1 MPPRAACQADCCFV
15 RRFFFLSTKSGNSE
29 ELVRLICPRLEAIA
43 LQSRVPLALL
53 ALVLAGAT
61 VLSFAAKAWSPRSSV
76 EKPASFFPT
85 SAASPNAVQQ
95 RAFANLPLVFETN
108 QGQSDSQVKFLSRGS
123 GYGLFLTAN
132 EAVLTLQHSAGQV
145 SVVGMA
151 LDRANSTSQIL
162 GTDPLPGKSNYLI
175 GNDPAKW
182 HRSVPQFA
190 QVRYDNV
197 YPGIDLIYY
206 GNQGRVEYDFK
217 VSPGADPKQIAL
229 KFRGSEKVELT
240 RAGDLILAT
249 PAGEVRLEAPR
260 VYQKD
265 GEEQQSV
272 AGRFI
277 LRDNNRVGFELGAYD
292 RSRTLIIDPVLT
304 YSTYLGG
311 SGNEG
316 CTAVAGAVKSG
327 CPGIA
332 VDSAGNAYVAG
343 TTTSADFPPS
353 GTPYQATLNGA
364 ADIFIAKIDS
374 TGSALIFSTYLGG
387 SLTDTSAGVAADSGF
402 NVIVAGTT
410 NSADFPTNG
419 TNAAFQA
426 TALSSGNHVF
436 VSKLDSTGSNL
447 IYSTY
452 LSGSTGADNTSG
464 LALDV
469 RGRAS
474 LTGTTTSTDFPTT
487 TGAFQTTSKAT
498 NQFFMSKVDP
508 SLTGSGSLVYSTYIG
523 GSAPTSGVTVGG
535 GIAVDTSSTSP
546 SVLLTGGT
554 SFTDM
559 PVLNASQGTNAGGID
574 AFVAKFIPTNASG
587 TEQIYLTY
595 LGGSGDDIGNGIA
608 VDAGGSAYVT
618 GSTTSSNLPA
628 AGTGPFQPAYGGGAS
643 DAFLV
648 KLNNPTSG
656 SSVALTYST
665 YLGGSGTDVGLGVAV
680 DSLQG
685 ARVTG
690 YTDSS
695 NFPTKSSVQASL
707 GGGTDAFAAR
717 IDTTATTAT
726 AAGHYST
733 YLGGSGNDRGT
744 GIAVDP
750 QGASYIAGE
759 TASSNFPTHN
769 PFQSGLSGSSDAF
782 VSKLGST
789 VTLGIVA
796 TATPSPTGV
805 GNSVSFKYTITNN
818 GDLTTGI
825 TFSDVLASGAT
836 FVSGS
841 TSPGSC
847 GTPTGS
853 PSTLTCSIG
862 TLNAGATATVTVVLT
877 PTVAG
882 SLGNSGTVTVL
893 GSTFTATAS
902 ASATVADFT
911 ISVAPP
917 SVTVP
922 AGTPATYQVTAT
934 PTSAFPNS
942 VSLSCTS
949 GLPTLTTCAFTN
961 NPIPNLN
968 SGAQSRAL
976 NVNTTARPLPTAGLV
991 PRRLSGAPL
1000 YAAWLPVCGIAL
1012 LGLRVRRKR
1021 SGRRVLLPGI
1031 LLAGFFALIL
1041 FQAAC
1046 GGSSTTTTPTGGTPA
1061 GTYTVTVTG
1070 TSGTAVR
1077 TTTLELVVQ

>member
-1 MPPRAACQADCCFV
+1 V

-43 LQSRVPLALL
+43 LQTRVLMALL
-53 ALVLAGAT
+53 ALLLAGAT
-61 VLSFAAKAWSPRSSV
+61 VLGFAARAWPLGGSR
-76 EKPASFFPT
+76 EKPAAFVSSRAAT
-85 SAASPNAVQQ
+85 SNASQQ
-95 RAFANLPLVFETN
+95 QVFANLPLVFESN
-108 QGQSDSQVKFLSRGS
+108 QGQSDSRVKFLSHGS
-123 GYGLFLTAN
+123 AYGLFLTEN
-132 EAVLTLQHSAGQV
+132 EAVLTLQHSALNTQHSAGRV
-145 SVVGMA
+145 SVLRMA
-151 LDRANSTSQIL
+151 LDGANATPQIV
-162 GTDPLPGKSNYLI
+162 GMDPLPGKSNYLI

-182 HRSVPQFA
+182 HRNVPQFS

-197 YPGIDLIYY
+197 YPGIDLVYY

-217 VSPGADPKQIAL
+217 VSPGADPNQIAL
-229 KFRGSEKVELT
+229 RFRGSEKMELT
-240 RAGDLILAT
+240 STGDLVLATAAGD
-249 PAGEVRLEAPR
+249 VRLEAPR
-260 VYQKD
+260 VYQKI
-265 GEEQQSV
+265 GEEQQPV
-272 AGRFI
+272 AGHFI
-277 LRDNNRVGFELGAYD
+277 IRDKNRVGFELGAYD

-316 CTAVAGAVKSG
+316 CSAISGAVKSG
-327 CPGIA
+327 CPAIA

-343 TTTSADFPPS
+343 ATTSADFPPS
-353 GTPYQATLNGA
+353 GTPYQATLSGA
-364 ADIFIAKIDS
+364 ADIFVAKFKSD
-374 TGSALIFSTYLGG
+374 GSALLFSTYLGG
-387 SLTDTSAGVAADSGF
+387 TGTDTSAGVAADSGF

-426 TALSSGNHVF
+426 TALSGGNHVF

-447 IYSTY
+447 VYSTY
-452 LSGSTGADNTSG
+452 LSGSTGGDNATG

-469 RGRAS
+469 RGRAY

-508 SLTGSGSLVYSTYIG
+508 SLTGSGSLVYSTYLG
-523 GSAPTSGVTVGG
+523 GSAPASGVTVGG

-648 KLNNPTSG
+648 KLNNPASG

-665 YLGGSGTDVGLGVAV
+665 YLGGSGTDVGLAVAV

-695 NFPTKSSVQASL
+695 NFPTQAPVQASP
-707 GGGTDAFAAR
+707 GGGTDAFATR

-744 GIAVDP
+744 GIAADP
-750 QGASYIAGE
+750 QGASYVAGE
-759 TASSNFPTHN
+759 TASSNFPKQN
-769 PFQSGLSGSSDAF
+769 PFQSSLSGSSDAF
-782 VSKLGST
+782 VTKLGST
-789 VTLGIVA
+789 VNLSIAA

-805 GNSVSFKYTITNN
+805 GNQVSFKYTITNN

-825 TFSDVLASGAT
+825 TFSDVLPSGAT
-836 FVSGS
+836 FVSAA

-853 PSTLTCSIG
+853 PPTLTCSIG
-862 TLNAGATATVTVVLT
+862 TLNAGATATVTVILT

-882 SLGNSGTVTVL
+882 SIGNSGTVTVL

-902 ASATVADFT
+902 ASATVSDFS

-922 AGTPATYQVTAT
+922 AGTPATYQVTVT
-934 PTSAFPNS
+934 PTAAFPNS

-968 SGAQSRAL
+968 SGPQSRAL
-976 NVNTTARPLPTAGLV
+976 NVNTTVRPLPAAALA
-991 PRRLSGAPL
+991 PSRRLGDPL
-1000 YAAWLPVCGIAL
+1000 YAAWLPLCGIAL
-1012 LGLRVRRKR
+1012 LGLGVGGKASRKR
-1021 SGRRVLLPGI
+1021 LMLTGVLLG
-1031 LLAGFFALIL
+1031 GFFALIL
-1041 FQAAC
+1041 FQPGC
-1046 GGSSTTTTPTGGTPA
+1046 GGSSKTTTTTGGTPA
-1061 GTYTVTVTG
+1061 GTYTITVTG
-1070 TSGTAVR
+1070 TSGSATR
-1077 TTTLELVVQ
+1077 TTTLVLVVL